1 VVLYP
6 SFLAPYAS
14 EVTIILVFVDGL
26 LFGLAIK
33 KAIVSVVLLLVA
45 FVISY
50 FVGLAFIP
58 SISVSSILKYVVDYA
73 KGIQFGGIVV
83 SFTILVFFIGL
94 GIGIWKG

>member
-1 VVLYP
+1 MLYP
-6 SFLAPYAS
+6 TFLEPYAP

-45 FVISY
+45 FAISY

-58 SISVSSILKYVVDYA
+58 SFSFSSILKYIVDYS
-73 KGIQFGGIVV
+73 KGIQFGQIVV
-83 SFTILVFFIGL
+83 SFTVLVFFIGL